1 MTNLYAKNGIT
12 VDIGLEALKK
22 SDGSIVTNASKEM
35 WEAEGWKP
43 YKAPVYK
50 EPVKVELT
58 ISEVRDQI
66 LEEIRNYYEDRKNRV
81 TINEEFVTADDF
93 STLSEIE
100 SFIDGMTDLDSVEF
114 MSKEM
119 PKKKFLE
126 FRQELQR
133 YRYLCY
139 TMCKLHQ
146 RLVGE
151 LKDKKDLLAYDYTKG
166 YPEILKFMF

>member
-1 MTNLYAKNGIT
+1 MTARFYTKNGIT

-22 SDGSIVTNASKEM
+22 SDGGIVTNAPREM

-43 YKAPVYK
+43 YKAPEYK
-50 EPVKVELT
+50 QIETEPT
-58 ISEVRDQI
+58 ISEIRDQI
-66 LEEIRNYYEDRKNRV
+66 LGEIRSYYEDRKSRV
-81 TINEEFVTADDF
+81 SVNEEFATGEDYE
-93 STLSEIE
+93 TLAEVE
-100 SFIDGMTDLDSVEF
+100 NFIDGMTDLDTVEF
-114 MSKEM
+114 MSKEISK
-119 PKKKFLE
+119 PKLLE
-126 FRQELQR
+126 FKQALSR
-133 YRYLCY
+133 YKYLCY